1 MTDHASPSADPPRRG
16 RRSLLVLVLAVAVI
30 LVSAVGVAVVAQR
43 GKGEP
48 CRPGADLVPRCGP
61 WIGVVAP
68 APTVADL
75 DQTEQAMGGRPDLV
89 YSFHDINDVIPSSYD
104 EAVVARGQIL
114 HLDIDARDFS
124 SSDPTT
130 VTWRDIAD
138 GAYDSSLAAQARGV
152 AHLGVPVFLTFD
164 HEPDQPA
171 RSALGSPADYVAAWR
186 HVHQVFESNG
196 ATNALWVWVV
206 MGIPQTY
213 GSSLAFWPGN
223 DVVDWI
229 SWEAYDVAGCDVGPV
244 DPSRFHSFERATL
257 GFYDYLHA
265 HGSAA
270 GIDVDK
276 PMMISE
282 SGTVPIPGPSSPTHT
297 WYDGAPQLL
306 RTHPQIKAVTVW
318 NHLGSSP
325 GCDFRFTSDPELR
338 ASVHRLLD
346 AGARSFP

>member
-1 MTDHASPSADPPRRG
+1 
-16 RRSLLVLVLAVAVI
+16 
-30 LVSAVGVAVVAQR
+30 
-43 GKGEP
+43 
-48 CRPGADLVPRCGP
+48 
-61 WIGVVAP
+61 VVAP

-124 SSDPTT
+124 SADPTT

-164 HEPDQPA
+164 HEPDQLA

-196 ATNALWVWVV
+196 ATNAVWVWVV

-244 DPSRFHSFERATL
+244 DPARFHSFERATL

-270 GIDVDK
+270 GIDVGK